1 MSGGKVWVAYAALD
15 AQFHIAVDFVEGMTA
30 EQAILASQL
39 AKHTQLP
46 EPLQIGIFGQKV
58 DLNYVLQSGDRV
70 EIYRALTI
78 NPKDI
83 RRKRAAQNPV
93 GIYGR
98 GNRHKV

>member
-1 MSGGKVWVAYAALD
+1 MAYAALD

-58 DLNYVLQSGDRV
+58 DLNYVLQFGDRV

>member
-30 EQAILASQL
+30 KQAILASQL

-58 DLNYVLQSGDRV
+58 DLNYVLQFGDRV